1 MSLFTRLKRINFFQS
16 HQSKILLTLIIG
28 IMFTQATS
36 YLVWKSQENQDH
48 IQLIDKVSQ
57 NIAYQMV
64 STAKFF
70 VSLPKGY
77 RHIVLDQLRDMG
89 GTRFYVSLNREF
101 IEQSITEQN
110 PDKRVAEANFNSVL
124 NRELPNSEIRIQFAR
139 PTNLRVHTQD
149 TLLSDLPKRWSGRL
163 LMEPLSPPVVVAQI
177 RLNQHE
183 WLYIATNLPV
193 ANFMQDRSLL
203 TTNEIIYLSMML
215 LGVIVIGYF
224 VVRQQTLPLKS
235 LKQAALG
242 LSQDVHH
249 SPIPIKG
256 SLEFKATASAFN
268 IMQEKIQEHID
279 EREQLV
285 RALSHDLKTPI
296 TRLKL
301 RSEMLSEEHHK
312 SRLFKDIEAIEQ
324 MVLHSI
330 EALKKGNNHE
340 PVQRV
345 DLQTLLNDICNDLHQ
360 SGDLIE
366 LNAVVA
372 AIDTRP
378 LTLKRAISNIVENA
392 IFYGKRCEIAIKDS
406 DDAVIINIRDFGQGI
421 PEHQLERVFTAFVRL
436 ESSRNNHTGGTGLGL
451 GIARNAIR
459 SLGGELRLRN
469 HEEQGLVATI
479 YLDKKAI
486 QNRL

>member
-1 MSLFTRLKRINFFQS
+1 
-16 HQSKILLTLIIG
+16 
-28 IMFTQATS
+28 MFTQATS

-48 IQLIDKVSQ
+48 IQLIDKVSK

-64 STAKFF
+64 STARFF

-101 IEQSITEQN
+101 IEQNITEEN
-110 PDKRVAEANFNSVL
+110 ADKRVAEVNFSSVL
-124 NRELPNSEIRIQFAR
+124 NRELPNYDTQIQFSR
-139 PTNLRVHTQD
+139 PSDLKVHTQD

-163 LMEPLSPPVVVAQI
+163 LMEPLSPPVVIAQI
-177 RLNQHE
+177 HLNQHE

-193 ANFMQDRSLL
+193 ANFMQERPFLS
-203 TTNEIIYLSMML
+203 THEITYLSMML

-224 VVRQQTLPLKS
+224 VVRQQTLPLKY

-242 LSQDVHH
+242 LSQDMHH

-256 SLEFKATASAFN
+256 SLEFKATATAFN
-268 IMQEKIQEHID
+268 SMQEKIQEHID

-312 SRLFKDIEAIEQ
+312 HRLFKDIEAIEQ

-340 PVQRV
+340 PVQCV
-345 DLQTLLNDICNDLHQ
+345 DLQLLLKDICSDLQ
-360 SGDLIE
+360 QPEDFIQ
-366 LNAVVA
+366 LNAVSV

-378 LTLKRAISNIVENA
+378 LTLKRALSNIVENA
-392 IFYGKRCEIAIKDS
+392 LFYGKRCEISIKDTV
-406 DDAVIINIRDFGQGI
+406 DAVIISVRDFGQGI
-421 PEHQLERVFTAFVRL
+421 PDHQIERVFTAFVRL
-436 ESSRNNHTGGTGLGL
+436 ETSRNNNTGGTGLGL

-486 QNRL
+486 QNRLQPIVKES